1 MFNCV
6 VFVSLKFH
14 KHFNLE
20 GTVKTISVK
29 MLCSFHEL
37 LFYDSFTLVKLW
49 KLSLWL
55 EIDQYIDLA
64 DISVSAPVG
73 VDKTLLYSSRIQTT
87 CARKHD
93 KASQDSYLTARLA
106 VAFQKQSDKINH
118 GARVARHS
126 RNKNIIGKFCN
137 VWSYRMQDQVLC
149 TNTLPLYFRK
159 FSQREKF
166 DRNLRCRSPI
176 DAQFSTD

>member
-1 MFNCV
+1 
-6 VFVSLKFH
+6 VFFSWTIVLWQFH
-14 KHFNLE
+14 ISKAL
-20 GTVKTISVK
+20 KTIFMTRDRPIYRPGRYISQY
-29 MLCSFHEL
+29 L
-37 LFYDSFTLVKLW
+37 DFT
-49 KLSLWL
+49 
-55 EIDQYIDLA
+55 